1 MYDVRLY
8 EVSIVASFTNVSVSA
23 RLDNFPSQLVTD
35 EYMSQWEYLL
45 EIRIYRIA
53 MSSSA

>member
-1 MYDVRLY
+1 MYDVRLH